1 LDKDAA
7 RMAYTQFLKQQ
18 CYIDG
23 QWCDADDGGTFDV
36 TDPGSGMVIG
46 TAPKAGA
53 AETRRAI
60 DAAEAALPAW
70 RAKTAGERAKLMRR
84 LFDLMMEHQDDLG
97 ELLSREQGKPF
108 AEGKGEIAYGA
119 SFIEWFAEEGKRA
132 YGDVIPGH
140 AADRRIVVLKQ
151 GIGVVGAITPWNFPN
166 AMITRK
172 LGPALAA
179 GCTMVIKPASATPF
193 SAFAIAAL
201 CEMAG
206 IPKGVVNV
214 VTGSAGAI
222 GSELTRNPKVAKIT
236 FTGSTEIG
244 RQLLKESAET
254 IKKCSMELGGNA
266 PFLVFDDADVDAAIE
281 GAIISKFRNGGQTCV
296 CTNRFYV
303 QDGVYDEFVGK
314 LAERVKAMK
323 IGYAMDEG
331 TQVGPLI
338 DEKAVEKVE
347 EHLQD
352 ALAGGAKV
360 LAGGKRSQLGL
371 SYFEPTVVSGVKA
384 DMKLAKEETFGPLAG
399 VIRFHEEADA
409 IRMAND
415 TEFGLASYFYAR
427 DISRVWRVAE
437 ALEAGMVGIN
447 TGLISTEVA
456 PFGGVKQSGLGREG
470 SKYGLDDFMELKY
483 LCMGIATEAPA
494 AKQGQPGP
502 GSQDAGGE

>member
-1 LDKDAA
+1 
-7 RMAYTQFLKQQ
+7 MAYTDFLKTQ

-23 QWCDADDGGTFDV
+23 QWVDADSGATFEV
-36 TDPGSGMVIG
+36 TDPGSGQVIG
-46 TAPKAGA
+46 TVPKADA
-53 AETRRAI
+53 VETARAI

-70 RAKTAGERAKLMRR
+70 RAKTAGERAKLMRK
-84 LFDLMMEHQDDLG
+84 LFDLMIEHQDDLG

-108 AEGKGEIAYGA
+108 AEGKGEIVYGA
-119 SFIEWFAEEGKRA
+119 GFIEWFAEEGKRA
-132 YGDVIPGH
+132 YGDVIPSH

-179 GCTMVIKPASATPF
+179 GCTMVIKPASATPY
-193 SAFAIAAL
+193 SALAIARL

-214 VTGSAGAI
+214 VTGSAGQI
-222 GSELTRNPKVAKIT
+222 GSELTGNPKVAKIT

-244 RQLLKESAET
+244 RELLKESAET

-281 GAIISKFRNGGQTCV
+281 GAMISKFRNGGQTCV

-314 LAERVKAMK
+314 LAARVNAMK
-323 IGYAMDEG
+323 IGYGMDAG

-338 DEKAVEKVE
+338 DVKAVEKVE
-347 EHLQD
+347 EHLAD
-352 ALAGGAKV
+352 AIAGGATV
-360 LAGGKRSQLGL
+360 LAGGKRSPLGH
-371 SYFEPTVVSGVKA
+371 SYFEPTVISGVTPN
-384 DMKLAKEETFGPLAG
+384 MKLAKEETFGPLAG
-399 VIRFHEEADA
+399 VIRFTQETDA

-415 TEFGLASYFYAR
+415 TEFGLASYFYSR
-427 DISRVWRVAE
+427 DISRIWRVAE

-470 SKYGLDDFMELKY
+470 SKYGLEDFMETKY
-483 LCMGIATEAPA
+483 LCMGIEPAAPA
-494 AKQGQPGP
+494 VG
-502 GSQDAGGE
+502 